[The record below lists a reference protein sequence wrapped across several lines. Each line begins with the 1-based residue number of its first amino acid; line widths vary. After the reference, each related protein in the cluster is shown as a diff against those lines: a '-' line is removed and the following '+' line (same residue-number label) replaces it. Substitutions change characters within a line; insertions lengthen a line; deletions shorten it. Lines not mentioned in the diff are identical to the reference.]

1 MRTDRYWQNWDSG
14 TAAERIDHY
23 WSNDPFEV
31 EIRQQQALD
40 AKLACGTG
48 VPVFEAGAGSGL
60 MAASLFAAG
69 VTRTELYVGATPA
82 AACWRW
88 RGNAIRRSGSSSSTY
103 WDRSLSRSR
112 RMSSAFMCSSIC
124 HPIGR
129 RSGGFSR

>member
-1 MRTDRYWQNWDSG
+1 MHTDRYWQNWDSG

-48 VPVFEAGAGSGL
+48 IPVFEAGAGSGL

-69 VTRTELYVGATPA
+69 VTRPELYVGGDTSSRMLAIA
-82 AACWRW
+82 RQ
-88 RGNAIRRSGSSSSTY
+88 RIRRSGSSSSTY
-103 WDRSLSRSR
+103 WDRS
-112 RMSSAFMCSSIC
+112 
-124 HPIGR
+124 
-129 RSGGFSR
+129 